1 MSLNIKEIEKKVIKL
16 VKEDAEIPLISYEKN
31 DLIKAIKSIFAEY
44 KKERS

>member
-1 MSLNIKEIEKKVIKL
+1 MSLKIKEIDKKIIKL

-44 KKERS
+44 KEERS